1 MPPTYTVMPTQTSPT
16 LREWLS
22 EKPFA
27 ITLSAGFF
35 GFFAHAGVMT
45 VLEDAGLLPIRVS
58 GASAGALVGGIWASG
73 ANATTIRD
81 ELLRLRRD
89 DFWDMRPGLG
99 LLAGRLF
106 QSRVES
112 LLPASVFEEC
122 RVPASLSVYDVLSR
136 STRVVDRGPL
146 APAIVA
152 SCAVP
157 GLFHPVWLGGRPLL
171 DGGILDRHGL
181 AGMPSDTRVFY
192 HHLASRSPWR
202 RRGSASLEVPNR
214 PDMTALVIDTL
225 PRVGPFR
232 LERGMRAFD
241 IGAQAAKEALDK
253 PITGGIVRVR
263 GMDM

>member
-112 LLPASVFEEC
+112 
-122 RVPASLSVYDVLSR
+122 
-136 STRVVDRGPL
+136 
-146 APAIVA
+146 
-152 SCAVP
+152 
-157 GLFHPVWLGGRPLL
+157 
-171 DGGILDRHGL
+171 
-181 AGMPSDTRVFY
+181 
-192 HHLASRSPWR
+192 
-202 RRGSASLEVPNR
+202 
-214 PDMTALVIDTL
+214 
-225 PRVGPFR
+225 
-232 LERGMRAFD
+232 
-241 IGAQAAKEALDK
+241 
-253 PITGGIVRVR
+253 
-263 GMDM
+263 

>member
-1 MPPTYTVMPTQTSPT
+1 MVSNEFTKQKQSPPT

-22 EKPFA
+22 EEPFA
-27 ITLSAGFF
+27 LTLSAGFF

-45 VLEDAGLLPIRVS
+45 VLEDAGLLPSRVS
-58 GASAGALVGGIWASG
+58 GASAGALVGGLWASG
-73 ANATTIRD
+73 TSATTIRD
-81 ELLRLRRD
+81 ELLRVRRE
-89 DFWDMRPGLG
+89 DFWDVRPGPG

-106 QSRVES
+106 RSRLESILASRV
-112 LLPASVFEEC
+112 FEDC

-136 STRVVDRGPL
+136 STRVVDTGPL

-181 AGMPSDTRVFY
+181 AGMPANTRVFY

-202 RRGSASLEVPNR
+202 RRNSSALEVPDR
-214 PDMTALVIDTL
+214 DGMTALVIDTL
-225 PRVGPFR
+225 PRLGPFR
-232 LERGMRAFD
+232 LELGMRAFD
-241 IGAQAAKEALDK
+241 IGARSAKEALNK
-253 PITGGIVRVR
+253 PASANVVRVP
-263 GMDM
+263 GGQE